1 MHLNTLFGTC
11 GIILSAITTCAKKQL
26 DLLQPAPQSELT
38 EVSLSEEE
46 RGFVQK
52 ANTFAFG
59 HSLPIM
65 AARVCF
71 SPR

>member
-52 ANTFAFG
+52 
-59 HSLPIM
+59 LILLL
-65 AARVCF
+65 
-71 SPR
+71 